1 MPRLPHP
8 DDVLR
13 GKVKPQPR
21 TLVDLITACN
31 PTGRGLSASETAR
44 RYATKSALQ
53 SLLVRWYGDSFL
65 AEPDVVEGIVL
76 LRHRHFDECACHAR
90 VADLDDGGRAWVYR
104 NLEQRASDLA
114 ALCAGRAAAALTA
127 HAPAKVGG
135 KPRTS
140 PLAAGHSALAEFDY
154 EAAETH
160 YRAALH
166 EPALAVPAARALLE
180 LWVDTLARDALAVA
194 LSLTDAQLADLD
206 VQALLGIASARTGDL
221 ERALRHAQGL
231 DHPRAGEVEVLVG
244 LSALAAGDVE
254 RARLCL
260 ALAKLRQGTLVTPLA
275 DALAAPFKARAADD
289 EARLAELSVSD
300 PEQAEALA
308 HRLLDGG
315 LDSPAARQLIRARSA
330 QRKAHEAAQAE
341 ARRRHLEA
349 ERQRQD
355 ELRRAAQAAHEEQLL
370 AAALTT
376 TTPMNTADIDA
387 LMALSPP
394 LAQRLRSLRPDLAPF
409 VDIALAAARIAAPR
423 RVATVTLAAWG
434 ALVLWHDQGEAAAE
448 VVVDRLQSVPEL
460 ASRPRLCAA
469 FDDALEAAERR
480 VGARIEGLLKEVE
493 SSLRARDF
501 TGCLELCLS
510 LQRLPLDPEHMKLMT
525 RFEAILAIQAAR
537 QRRLRAADAED
548 APLHVCFDAL
558 LAARALASVADL
570 PDQDPS
576 DQLADAA
583 MVILAEQRVAR
594 ALDLVMDSGPELPEP
609 VHEDEQGWSVR
620 SARVHDGCY
629 YFFAAPAGRAW
640 ITVVRFTPASE
651 DGPSITTTV
660 KRFSLALGAGRRGF
674 DIGVAGGT
682 LWIVVNDGGV
692 IVLDCEDPTRV
703 KAVVAPRANCIVERV
718 ALEPMGACLAMEVD
732 GAERVIR
739 LIDVAGQQVKVL
751 PCAAAFGW
759 FVDADGRALLL
770 TGATSKQRWAVFNAE
785 GTLVADERSFLP
797 PRAPRGYASLVP
809 MQILQHPAGQ
819 GLVALA
825 WDLARLPS
833 KGDFL
838 PAEVELHLVTMS
850 FDFVPRAR
858 VATGPARGGAGAFT
872 ILGGGPSEALV
883 ELTLAGAPTLTR
895 YDLADLTLSDDYTL
909 VLGARPSLR
918 SNYGR
923 MRGGVIRDNEHLRLT
938 LFPEHFQQW
947 LDRSP
952 PAFIG
957 ESLSSHAACST
968 EPDQFACRIHSSVA
982 NEGLVQ
988 GHARAFHGGRKK
1000 KQLAVNHAS
1009 LRLNS
1014 TLRQVSDALG
1024 AKHQLMIFP
1033 CELAPETHQATFF
1046 KAASYVLR
1054 YQPGDAAVAALLREA
1069 VTHYPTDPG
1078 AQAHALHLLGLNRWQ
1093 AGDAAGAEAAWREG
1107 LAGPPASCPFELM
1120 LTAIGATGQESLAQ
1134 LAVLA
1139 DHYRQ
1144 AREVIAAL
1152 DAHRARGEG
1161 EAAWAAAR
1169 EARRLVGPSWQLHAR
1184 VVELH
1189 LDLPER
1195 DADPWRRELDLAWLA
1210 SDAWARGALCGM
1222 SLGPLDRD
1230 HTVHAALS
1238 ERARAAL
1245 GWPSKAG

>member
-21 TLVDLITACN
+21 TLVDLIATCN

-90 VADLDDGGRAWVYR
+90 VADLDDGARAWVYH
-104 NLEQRASDLA
+104 NLEQRAA
-114 ALCAGRAAAALTA
+114 AVLTA

-140 PLAAGHSALAEFDY
+140 PLAAGHAALAEFDY
-154 EAAETH
+154 EAAESH
-160 YRAALH
+160 YRGALH

-180 LWVDTLARDALAVA
+180 LWVDTLACDALAVA

-231 DHPRAGEVEVLVG
+231 DHPRAGDVEVLVG
-244 LSALAAGDVE
+244 LGALAAGDIE

-275 DALAAPFKARAADD
+275 DALAARLKARAADD

-300 PEQAEALA
+300 PEQAETLA

-315 LDSPAARQLIRARSA
+315 HDSPAARQLIRARSA
-330 QRKAHEAAQAE
+330 QRKAHEAAQVE
-341 ARRRHLEA
+341 AKRRRFEA

-355 ELRRAAQAAHEEQLL
+355 ELRLAEQAAHEEQIL
-370 AAALTT
+370 AAALAVA
-376 TTPMNTADIDA
+376 TPVSAADIDA
-387 LMALSPP
+387 LVALSPP
-394 LAQRLRSLRPDLAPF
+394 LAQRVRSLRPDLAPL
-409 VDIALAAARIAAPR
+409 VDIALAAARLAAPR
-423 RVATVTLAAWG
+423 RVATVALAAWD

-448 VVVDRLQSVPEL
+448 EVVDRLLSVPEL
-460 ASRPRLCAA
+460 ESRPRLSPA
-469 FDDALEAAERR
+469 FDDALKAARRR
-480 VGARIEGLLKEVE
+480 VDARISGLLEDVE
-493 SSLRARDF
+493 SALRVRDY

-510 LQRLPLDPEHMKLMT
+510 LQRLPLAPEQMKLVAQLEATMT
-525 RFEAILAIQAAR
+525 TQTAR
-537 QRRLRAADAED
+537 QRRLRAADGED

-558 LAARALASVADL
+558 LAARELADVSTHL
-570 PDQDPS
+570 SILGPS
-576 DQLADAA
+576 DQLADAD
-583 MVILAEQRVAR
+583 MVSLAEQRVAR
-594 ALDLVMDSGPELPEP
+594 ALDLVMYSGPELPEP

-629 YFFAAPAGRAW
+629 YFFAAPEGRAW
-640 ITVVRFTPASE
+640 ITVVRCTPASE

-660 KRFSLALGAGRRGF
+660 KRFSLALGASRRGF

-703 KAVVAPRANCIVERV
+703 KAVVPPRANCIVERV
-718 ALEPMGACLAMEVD
+718 ALEPMGTCLAMEVE

-739 LIDVAGQQVKVL
+739 LIDVRGQQLKVL

-770 TGATSKQRWAVFNAE
+770 TGATSKQMWAVFNAE
-785 GTLVADERSFLP
+785 GTLVADEQSFMP
-797 PRAPRGYASLVP
+797 PRAPRGFASLVP

-819 GLVALA
+819 CLVALA

-833 KGDFL
+833 TGDFL

-858 VATGPARGGAGAFT
+858 VATGPARGGAGAFMVM
-872 ILGGGPSEALV
+872 GGDQSDALV
-883 ELTLAGAPTLTR
+883 ELTREGAPTLAR
-895 YDLADLTLSDDYTL
+895 YDLADLTLRDEYTL

-923 MRGGVIRDNEHLRLT
+923 MRGGVVRDNEHLRLT
-938 LFPEHFQQW
+938 LFPEHFHQW
-947 LDRSP
+947 LGRSP

-968 EPDQFACRIHSSVA
+968 EPDQFASRIHRGVA
-982 NEGLVQ
+982 DEGLAQ
-988 GHARAFHGGRKK
+988 GHARAFHGGHKK

-1014 TLRQVSDALG
+1014 TLRQVTKALG
-1024 AKHQLMIFP
+1024 AKHQLMLFP
-1033 CELAPETHQATFF
+1033 CELAPKTHQADFF
-1046 KAASYVLR
+1046 TAASYVLR

-1069 VTHYPTDPG
+1069 VTHYPADPG

-1093 AGDAAGAEAAWREG
+1093 AGDTAGAEAAWREG
-1107 LAGPPASCPFELM
+1107 LAGPPASCPFELI
-1120 LTAIGATGQESLAQ
+1120 LLAIGATDIESLAG
-1134 LAVLA
+1134 LATHA

-1189 LDLPER
+1189 LDFPEL

-1210 SDAWARGALCGM
+1210 SGAWAHGALCGM

-1230 HTVHAALS
+1230 HTVHEALS
-1238 ERARAAL
+1238 ERARSAL
-1245 GWPSKAG
+1245 GWLSKAS